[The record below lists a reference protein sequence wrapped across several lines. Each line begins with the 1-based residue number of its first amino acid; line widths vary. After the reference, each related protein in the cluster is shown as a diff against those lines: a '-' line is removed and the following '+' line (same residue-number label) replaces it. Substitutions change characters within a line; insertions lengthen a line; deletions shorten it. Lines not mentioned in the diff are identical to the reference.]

1 MEGSRAMSYIRRC
14 STVSVNERA
23 TEGRIKGT
31 ACGFVRRSLY
41 LFSSTRSHSLRIS
54 GAACRSSH
62 VIQTARQFSPRRY
75 CAMSRDD
82 DIHIRSGRVRSTK
95 PRGAKSFVARVLAAT
110 QKAGGLHR
118 GARGKAG
125 SFGRGSAAS
134 LLAIRGLSSKSRG
147 VVIKARVV
155 RHGAKSAPLA
165 AHLSYLRRDGVTR
178 DGAPGKM
185 FDAGGDEADARGF
198 AERCDGDRHHFR
210 FIVSPDDA
218 AELSDLRSFTRDLM
232 GQMKRD
238 IGTGVDWVAVDHW
251 NTEHPHVHILVR
263 GRADDGRDLV
273 ISRDYISRG
282 LRGRAEQLVTLAL
295 GPLSELEIRRGLERQ
310 VEADRWTPL
319 DQTLVRQAGGNDG
332 AIDLRPSPEPA
343 TDTERSLLVGRIR
356 KLEKLGLAAPIGP
369 GRWLLAEEIESTLRA
384 LGTRGDIIKRIHR
397 GLTERGIE
405 RSAGDFAWDCD
416 ARGDP
421 ILGRLVSRGLD
432 DELKGSA
439 FAVVD
444 GVDGRAHH
452 VRFADLD
459 ATGDAAPGAIVE
471 VRRLSPREGGLSRL
485 VLAVR
490 SDLSIEQ
497 QIHAKGATWLDRRLV
512 EAEPTPFSEAGFGR
526 EVRDAMD
533 ARAEHLAAEG
543 LARRQGQR
551 FVFARDLLA
560 TSRTRELD
568 EAASRLSAV
577 TGLPRQ
583 CVAEGDSVAGV
594 YRQRLTLASGRFA
607 MLDDGLGFSLV
618 PWSPSLERELG
629 KHVSGVMSP
638 SGGVEWSF
646 GRKRG
651 IGL

>member
-1 MEGSRAMSYIRRC
+1 
-14 STVSVNERA
+14 
-23 TEGRIKGT
+23 
-31 ACGFVRRSLY
+31 
-41 LFSSTRSHSLRIS
+41 
-54 GAACRSSH
+54 
-62 VIQTARQFSPRRY
+62 
-75 CAMSRDD
+75 MSRDD
-82 DIHIRSGRVRSTK
+82 DIRIRPGRVRSTK
-95 PRGAKSFVARVLAAT
+95 PGRAKSFVARVLAAT

-125 SFGRGSAAS
+125 SFGRGRAAS
-134 LLAIRGLSSKSRG
+134 LLARRSLTSKSRG

-155 RHGAKSAPLA
+155 RRGAKSVPLA

-178 DGAPGKM
+178 DGTPGKM

-218 AELSDLRSFTRDLM
+218 TELSDLRSFTRDLM
-232 GQMKRD
+232 GQMARD
-238 IGTGVDWVAVDHW
+238 LGTGVDWVAVDHW
-251 NTEHPHVHILVR
+251 NTEHPHIHILVR
-263 GRADDGRDLV
+263 GRADDDRDLV
-273 ISRDYISRG
+273 ISRDYVSRG
-282 LRGRAEQLVTLAL
+282 LRGRAEQLVTLEL
-295 GPLSELEIRRGLERQ
+295 GPRSDLEIRRGLERQ

-319 DQTLVRQAGGNDG
+319 DQTLARQSAGNDG
-332 AIDLRPSPEPA
+332 VVDLRPNREPA
-343 TDTERSLLVGRIR
+343 SDSERPSLVGRIR
-356 KLEKLGLAAPIGP
+356 KLEKLGLATPIDP
-369 GRWLLAEEIESTLRA
+369 GRWILAEDAEGKLRA
-384 LGTRGDIIKRIHR
+384 LGERDDIIKRIHR
-397 GLTERGIE
+397 GLSERGIA
-405 RSAGDFAWDCD
+405 RSTGDFAWDND

-459 ATGDAAPGAIVE
+459 ATGDAAPGSIVE
-471 VRRLSPREGGLSRL
+471 LRRLASREAGSSRL
-485 VLAVR
+485 VLAIR
-490 SDLSIEQ
+490 SDFSIEE
-497 QIHAKGATWLDRRLV
+497 QIHEKGATWLDRRLV
-512 EAEPTPFSEAGFGR
+512 ETAPMPLSAAGFGR
-526 EVRDAMD
+526 EVRDAMN

-560 TSRTRELD
+560 TLRARELD
-568 EAASRLSAV
+568 EAASRLSTQ

-583 CVAEGDSVAGV
+583 CAAEGESVAGV
-594 YRQRLTLASGRFA
+594 YRQRLALASGRFA
-607 MLDDGLGFSLV
+607 MIDDGLGFSLV
-618 PWSPSLERELG
+618 PWSPSLEREFG
-629 KHVSGVMSP
+629 RHVSGVMSP
-638 SGGVEWSF
+638 GGGVEWSF

>member
-1 MEGSRAMSYIRRC
+1 
-14 STVSVNERA
+14 
-23 TEGRIKGT
+23 
-31 ACGFVRRSLY
+31 
-41 LFSSTRSHSLRIS
+41 
-54 GAACRSSH
+54 
-62 VIQTARQFSPRRY
+62 
-75 CAMSRDD
+75 MSRDD
-82 DIHIRSGRVRSTK
+82 DIRIRTGRVRSTK
-95 PRGAKSFVARVLAAT
+95 PGRAKSFVARVLAAT
-110 QKAGGLHR
+110 QKAGSQHR
-118 GARGKAG
+118 GARGTAG
-125 SFGRGSAAS
+125 SFGRGRAAS
-134 LLAIRGLSSKSRG
+134 LLAHRGLTSKSRG
-147 VVIKARVV
+147 VVIKARAV
-155 RHGAKSAPLA
+155 RHGPRSARLG

-178 DGAPGKM
+178 DGASGKM

-218 AELSDLRSFTRDLM
+218 AELSDLQRFTRDLM
-232 GQMKRD
+232 GQMARD
-238 IGTGVDWVAVDHW
+238 LGTGVDWVAVDHW
-251 NTEHPHVHILVR
+251 NTEHPHIHILVR
-263 GRADDGRDLV
+263 GRADDGGDLV

-282 LRGRAEQLVTLAL
+282 LRGRAEQLVTLEL
-295 GPLSELEIRRGLERQ
+295 GPRSDLEIRRGLERQ
-310 VEADRWTPL
+310 VDADRWTPL
-319 DQTLVRQAGGNDG
+319 DQTLARQAAGNDG
-332 AIDLRPSPEPA
+332 VVDLRPIGEPA
-343 TDTERSLLVGRIR
+343 SDSERPLLVGRIR
-356 KLEKLGLAAPIGP
+356 KLEKLGLAASVGA
-369 GRWLLAEEIESTLRA
+369 GRWALTEEAESTLRA
-384 LGTRGDIIKRIHR
+384 LGERGDIIKRIHR

-405 RSAGDFAWDCD
+405 RSAGDFAWDGV
-416 ARGDP
+416 ARGEP

-452 VRFADLD
+452 IRFADLD

-471 VRRLSPREGGLSRL
+471 LRRLAREAGSSRL

-512 EAEPTPFSEAGFGR
+512 EAEPLALFEAGFGH
-526 EVRDAMD
+526 EVRGAMD

-560 TSRTRELD
+560 TLRARELD
-568 EAASRLSAV
+568 EAASRLSAH
-577 TGLPRQ
+577 TGMPHQRA
-583 CVAEGDSVAGV
+583 AEGESVAGV
-594 YRQRLTLASGRFA
+594 YRQRVTLASGRFA
-607 MLDDGLGFSLV
+607 MIDDGLGFSLV

-629 KHVSGVMSP
+629 RHVSGVISP
-638 SGGVEWSF
+638 GGGVEWSF